1 MKPSLFFF
9 FLRNAF
15 PDNASRDQPP
25 PPSGDASWPYFLL
38 VLLPAPPDIPH
49 RPHLPAPRLPNT
61 ARPPTGR
68 VVHGG
73 GGRGTA
79 AANRGVS
86 VAPGNGSSACSGPW
100 AGPWAGG
107 AAAEAALLLALA
119 ALGMG
124 TNCLL
129 MGQVAARRRGWAQGL
144 LFHQGLVDCTRAG
157 LLLPLG
163 LALLL
168 CQRAPPR
175 CPVLESAFLLLV
187 TVSTVNLLT
196 WVLSDGG
203 PDSPQCLALALFL
216 VWFASVTV
224 QLGPTFL
231 AGARAAHLCPVQ
243 PGPHYVLG
251 LLWVSVNALCV
262 LLTAMHLRRLHRD
275 LCRSKVEAARVASL
289 VTAMMVSAPGDRTMQ
304 DYVER
309 QERWGLR
316 RLRAFGLLLAAYM
329 LFWGPLFVV
338 TLVQPKAPLP
348 HQVAMHVAF
357 VHATVNPALL
367 LVLDTDPR
375 GSPSASPLQLPVDQL
390 MPLETTL

>member
-1 MKPSLFFF
+1 
-9 FLRNAF
+9 
-15 PDNASRDQPP
+15 
-25 PPSGDASWPYFLL
+25 
-38 VLLPAPPDIPH
+38 
-49 RPHLPAPRLPNT
+49 
-61 ARPPTGR
+61 
-68 VVHGG
+68 
-73 GGRGTA
+73 
-79 AANRGVS
+79 
-86 VAPGNGSSACSGPW
+86 
-100 AGPWAGG
+100 
-107 AAAEAALLLALA
+107 AEAALLLALA

-124 TNCLL
+124 ANCLL

-144 LFHQGLVDCTRAG
+144 LFHQGLVDCIRAG

-163 LALLL
+163 IGLLL
-168 CQRAPPR
+168 CQRPPPR
-175 CPVLESAFLLLV
+175 CPLLETAFLLLV

-216 VWFASVTV
+216 VWFSSTTV

-231 AGARAAHLCPVQ
+231 AGARAAHLCPLQ

-251 LLWVSVNALCV
+251 LLWVGVNAFCV
-262 LLTAMHLRRLHRD
+262 LLTAVHLRRLHQD

-289 VTAMMVSAPGDRTMQ
+289 VTAMMVSGPGDRTMQCPSHLSLLQ

-309 QERWGLR
+309 QERRGLR
-316 RLRAFGLLLAAYM
+316 RLRAFGLLLAAYL

-338 TLVQPKAPLP
+338 TLVQPRAPLP

-375 GSPSASPLQLPVDQL
+375 CSPGSSPVAPPAEPLLPL
-390 MPLETTL
+390 

>member
-1 MKPSLFFF
+1 MWRSL
-9 FLRNAF
+9 LYGK
-15 PDNASRDQPP
+15 ASSAHHPCSR
-25 PPSGDASWPYFLL
+25 
-38 VLLPAPPDIPH
+38 
-49 RPHLPAPRLPNT
+49 REER
-61 ARPPTGR
+61 
-68 VVHGG
+68 HGG
-73 GGRGTA
+73 VVVVVVPV
-79 AANRGVS
+79 VS
-86 VAPGNGSSACSGPW
+86 VASSAGNGSSSCSGGPW
-100 AGPWAGG
+100 SGPWAGG

-124 TNCLL
+124 ANCLL

-168 CQRAPPR
+168 CQRPPPR

-216 VWFASVTV
+216 VWFASLTV

-251 LLWVSVNALCV
+251 LLWVGVNAFCV

-316 RLRAFGLLLAAYM
+316 RLRAFGLLLAAYL

-375 GSPSASPLQLPVDQL
+375 GSPLAAASPVLPPADQV